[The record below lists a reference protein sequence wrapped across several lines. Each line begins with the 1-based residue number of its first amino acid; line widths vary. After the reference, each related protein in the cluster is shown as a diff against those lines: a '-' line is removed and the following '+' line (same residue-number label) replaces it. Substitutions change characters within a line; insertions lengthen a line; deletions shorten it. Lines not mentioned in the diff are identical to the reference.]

1 MLTFK
6 SFSICPDTYSAIHF
20 SLPKFKSEVKNM
32 LNLGGSGFNRY
43 LSRANFA
50 TSQAYDLYPTSVSP
64 PKQQSKKESKKAQ
77 NVVISYPTYTS
88 RLLKLNQSRS
98 KDLEGYASHYVNH
111 DMFPY
116 NQPTSPWRYRD
127 SKSLKYVQNIP

>member
-1 MLTFK
+1 
-6 SFSICPDTYSAIHF
+6 
-20 SLPKFKSEVKNM
+20 M

-64 PKQQSKKESKKAQ
+64 PKQQSEKESKKAQ

-88 RLLKLNQSRS
+88 RLLKWNQSRS
-98 KDLEGYASHYVNH
+98 KDLERYASHYVNH

-116 NQPTSPWRYRD
+116 NQPTSTWRYRD
-127 SKSLKYVQNIP
+127 SKSLKYVRSFP